1 MNLADFFITVG
12 IDLALPKLADTIDT
26 GDTIDTV
33 RNLGIKAQLLDII
46 VFSWGKIN
54 EINQAKS
61 SKPTI
66 NNNHYMKRCVYLD
79 T

>member
-46 VFSWGKIN
+46 VFSWGKL
-54 EINQAKS
+54 
-61 SKPTI
+61 
-66 NNNHYMKRCVYLD
+66 MK
-79 T
+79 